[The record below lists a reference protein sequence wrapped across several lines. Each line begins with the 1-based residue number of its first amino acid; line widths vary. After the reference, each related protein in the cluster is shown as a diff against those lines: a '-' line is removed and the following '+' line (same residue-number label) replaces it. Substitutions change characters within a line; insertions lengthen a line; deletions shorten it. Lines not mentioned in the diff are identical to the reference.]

1 MLVKPNEQYSRNGND
16 MENDLYR
23 KFNAIFTEILH
34 PDDSSYDIDAYCKTK
49 NSIEEKV
56 INVMNNFSDSIVPI
70 LGYTGMGKT
79 YLMHYCIRKKYN
91 VHGLIKNMSFIASD
105 GINKSLV
112 IYASYDA
119 HKMDKVADGRLAG
132 KLAAASSEILKEM
145 KINNETRE
153 GKLAISKSVAEYIR
167 QNKAELLEENAPST
181 DALDIEK
188 AENLYKMNQLAY
200 EQEKLKWLLT
210 HKAKDIKD
218 VIVILDDIE
227 GLVNVKKKNLIE
239 YELIDTY
246 LKMYDCLR
254 RCENE
259 DRKYKVKLF
268 LCMRERTYNEVKKSA
283 WYNTHR
289 VNNDPFFLT
298 SGIRLGEIFMKRFSS
313 LESKTGILEEIKKKN
328 TWEEAKSVL
337 RRLSDELEHI
347 LGNGI
352 LEICNYNVCDAVQ
365 LFASILGN
373 RQWTQKS
380 EKAQA
385 SFKIEEYQYYLSTAS
400 CYRAIAMKNEIIYT
414 NEYHLTNIFYDNDKI
429 GYCLPIYILMMM
441 NEVGGNNKELSLK
454 QIQDNMIDAI
464 RCKSDVERQ
473 KREQVEEI
481 VKYFTEREIFFEK
494 IIIISETEV
503 DCKYYISPK
512 GKTILK
518 NFFDNTIFL
527 EIYRDDIFL
536 DGIKHNISYSTN
548 LAREELFMET
558 IKIIDEIGKEEIE
571 YMRTFENMGTLE
583 TYYRLWRNERIS
595 IRLIEAQKKSL
606 EKYYKQNVPD
616 KLIRS
621 LNDIEMKY
629 RKALDDSILRFNKR

>member
-1 MLVKPNEQYSRNGND
+1 MLVKPNEQYSKNNND

-34 PDDSSYDIDAYCKTK
+34 PDDSSYDINTYCKTK
-49 NSIEEKV
+49 NLIEDRV

-91 VHGLIKNMSFIASD
+91 VHGLIKNMSFIVND
-105 GINKSLV
+105 GMNKSV
-112 IYASYDA
+112 IIYASYDA
-119 HKMDKVADGRLAG
+119 HKMDKVVDGRLAG
-132 KLAAASSEILKEM
+132 KLAAASSEILKEL
-145 KINNETRE
+145 KIDNDTKE
-153 GKLAISKSVAEYIR
+153 GKKAISKSVAEYIR
-167 QNKAELLEENAPST
+167 QNKAELLEENSPST
-181 DALDIEK
+181 DASDIEK
-188 AENLYKMNQLAY
+188 AETLYIRNQLAY
-200 EQEKLKWLLT
+200 EQEKIKWLLT
-210 HKAKDIKD
+210 KKATDIKD

-254 RCENE
+254 RCENG
-259 DRKYKVKLF
+259 DRRYKVKLF
-268 LCMRERTYNEVKKSA
+268 LCMRERTYNEVKRSA

-289 VNNDPFFLT
+289 VNNEPFFLA
-298 SGIRLGEIFMKRFSS
+298 SGIRLNEIFMKRFSAI
-313 LESKTGILEEIKKKN
+313 EAETGVLEEIKRKDA
-328 TWEEAKSVL
+328 WEEAKSVL
-337 RRLSDELEHI
+337 NRLGNELERI
-347 LGNGI
+347 LGNSI

-385 SFKIEEYQYYLSTAS
+385 SFKIEEYQYYLSPAS
-400 CYRAIAMKNEIIYT
+400 CYRAIAMKNAVIYT
-414 NEYHLTNIFYDNDKI
+414 NEYHLTNIFYDNDKV

-454 QIQDNMIDAI
+454 QIQDNMI
-464 RCKSDVERQ
+464 KVMKYKPDVE
-473 KREQVEEI
+473 KEKKEQIEEI
-481 VKYFTEREIFFEK
+481 VQYFSEREIFFEK
-494 IIIISETEV
+494 IIVMTETEV

-512 GKTILK
+512 GKAILK

-536 DGIKHNISYSTN
+536 DDNEHDVSCSTN
-548 LAREELFMET
+548 LTREDLFMEV
-558 IKIIDEIGKEEIE
+558 IKIIDEIGKEEME
-571 YMRTFENMGTLE
+571 YMKTFENMGTLK

-606 EKYYKQNVPD
+606 DKYYKQNVPD
-616 KLIRS
+616 RLSKS
-621 LNDIEMKY
+621 LNNIEIRY
-629 RKALDDSILRFNKR
+629 RKSLDNKSTC

>member
-1 MLVKPNEQYSRNGND
+1 MLVKPNEQYSRNDND

-34 PDDSSYDIDAYCKTK
+34 PDDSSYDIDTYCKTK
-49 NSIEEKV
+49 NLIEDKV

-91 VHGLIKNMSFIASD
+91 IHGLIKNMSFIVND
-105 GINKSLV
+105 GMNKSV
-112 IYASYDA
+112 IIYASYDA

-132 KLAAASSEILKEM
+132 KLAAASSEILKEL
-145 KINNETRE
+145 KIDNVTEE
-153 GKLAISKSVAEYIR
+153 GKKTISKNVAEYIR
-167 QNKAELLEENAPST
+167 QNKAELLEENSPST
-181 DALDIEK
+181 YASDIEK
-188 AENLYKMNQLAY
+188 AEILYIKNRLAY
-200 EQEKLKWLLT
+200 EQEKIKWLLT
-210 HKAKDIKD
+210 KKATDIKD

-254 RCENE
+254 RCENG

-289 VNNDPFFLT
+289 VNNDPFFLA
-298 SGIRLGEIFMKRFSS
+298 SGIRLNEIFMKRFSA
-313 LESKTGILEEIKKKN
+313 LEKKTGILEEIKKKDV
-328 TWEEAKSVL
+328 WEEAKSVL
-337 RRLSDELEHI
+337 NRLSDELERI
-347 LGNGI
+347 LGNSI

-385 SFKIEEYQYYLSTAS
+385 SFKIEEYQYYLSPAS
-400 CYRAIAMKNEIIYT
+400 CYRAIAMKNDVIYT

-441 NEVGGNNKELSLK
+441 NEAGGNNKELSLK
-454 QIQDNMIDAI
+454 QIQDNMVKAMK
-464 RCKSDVERQ
+464 CKSDVE
-473 KREQVEEI
+473 KEKKEQIEEI
-481 VKYFTEREIFFEK
+481 VQYFSEREIFFEK
-494 IIIISETEV
+494 IIVISETEV

-512 GKTILK
+512 GKTILR

-536 DGIKHNISYSTN
+536 DDSEHNISCSTN
-548 LAREELFMET
+548 LTREDLFMEV
-558 IKIIDEIGKEEIE
+558 IKIIDEIGKEEME
-571 YMRTFENMGTLE
+571 YMRTFENMGTLK

-606 EKYYKQNVPD
+606 YKYYKQSVPD
-616 KLIRS
+616 RLIKS
-621 LNDIEMKY
+621 LDDIEMKY
-629 RKALDDSILRFNKR
+629 RKALDDRITY

>member
-1 MLVKPNEQYSRNGND
+1 MLVKPNEQYSRNDND

-34 PDDSSYDIDAYCKTK
+34 PDDSSYDIDTYCKTK
-49 NSIEEKV
+49 NMIEDKV
-56 INVMNNFSDSIVPI
+56 INIMNNFSDSIIPI

-91 VHGLIKNMSFIASD
+91 IYGLIKNMSFIVND
-105 GINKSLV
+105 GKNKSV
-112 IYASYDA
+112 IIYASYDA
-119 HKMDKVADGRLAG
+119 NKMDKVADGRLAG
-132 KLAAASSEILKEM
+132 KLAAASSEILKDL
-145 KINNETRE
+145 KIDNETRE
-153 GKLAISKSVAEYIR
+153 GKLSISKNVAEYIR

-188 AENLYKMNQLAY
+188 AEALYKTNQLAY
-200 EQEKLKWLLT
+200 EQEKIKWLLT
-210 HKAKDIKD
+210 KKATDIKD

-298 SGIRLGEIFMKRFSS
+298 SGIKLGEIFMKRFTAI
-313 LESKTGILEEIKKKN
+313 ESKTGVLDEIKKKDS
-328 TWEEAKSVL
+328 WEEAKSVL
-337 RRLSDELEHI
+337 NRLSDELERI
-347 LGNGI
+347 LGNSI

-385 SFKIEEYQYYLSTAS
+385 SFKIEEYQYFLSPAS
-400 CYRAIAMKNEIIYT
+400 CYRAIAMKNAVIYM
-414 NEYHLTNIFYDNDKI
+414 NEYQLTNIFYDNDKI

-454 QIQDNMIDAI
+454 QIQDNMI
-464 RCKSDVERQ
+464 KVMKYNSDVE
-473 KREQVEEI
+473 KEKKEQIEEI
-481 VKYFTEREIFFEK
+481 VQYFTEREIFFEK
-494 IIIISETEV
+494 IIVISETEV

-512 GKTILK
+512 GKTILR

-536 DGIKHNISYSTN
+536 DNSVYNISCSSN
-548 LAREELFMET
+548 LTREDLFMEV
-558 IKIIDEIGKEEIE
+558 IKIIDEIGKEEME
-571 YMRTFENMGTLE
+571 YMRTFENMGTLK

-606 EKYYKQNVPD
+606 YKYYKQRVPSRLIESLDNIEKKYKNTLD
-616 KLIRS
+616 KIT
-621 LNDIEMKY
+621 N
-629 RKALDDSILRFNKR
+629 

>member
-1 MLVKPNEQYSRNGND
+1 MLVKPNEQYSRNDND

-34 PDDSSYDIDAYCKTK
+34 PDDSSYDLDTYCETK
-49 NSIEEKV
+49 NLTEDKV
-56 INVMNNFSDSIVPI
+56 FNILNNYSDCIVPI

-79 YLMHYCIRKKYN
+79 YLMHYCIRKKYG
-91 VHGLIKNMSFIASD
+91 VKGLLKNMSFIVKD
-105 GINKSLV
+105 GMSKSII

-119 HKMDKVADGRLAG
+119 NRMDKVENGRLAG
-132 KLAAASSEILKEM
+132 KLGAASDIILKELKM
-145 KINNETRE
+145 DNETKE
-153 GKLAISKSVAEYIR
+153 EKSAISEKVAKYIR
-167 QNKAELLEENAPST
+167 HNKAELLEENAPST

-188 AENLYKMNQLAY
+188 AESLYNKNQLAY

-210 HKAKDIKD
+210 EKATDIKD

-227 GLVNVKKKNLIE
+227 GLVNVQKKNLVE

-259 DRKYKVKLF
+259 DRKYRVKLF

-298 SGIRLGEIFMKRFSS
+298 SGISLGEIFMKRFSAI
-313 LESKTGILEEIKKKN
+313 ESKTGVLEEIKKKD
-328 TWEEAKSVL
+328 TWEEAKNVL
-337 RRLSDELEHI
+337 NRLSDELERI
-347 LGNGI
+347 LGDSI

-380 EKAQA
+380 ERAQA
-385 SFKIEEYQYYLSTAS
+385 SFKIEEYQYYLSPAS
-400 CYRAIAMKNEIIYT
+400 CFRAIAMRNATIYT
-414 NEYHLTNIFYDNDKI
+414 NEHHLTNIFYDNDKM
-429 GYCLPIYILMMM
+429 GYCLPVYILMMM
-441 NEVGGNNKELSLK
+441 NEVGANRRELSLE
-454 QIQDNMIDAI
+454 QMQDNII
-464 RCKSDVERQ
+464 KVLKCESGIEKE
-473 KREQVEEI
+473 KREQIKEI
-481 VKYFTEREIFFEK
+481 VHYFTEREIFFEK
-494 IIIISETEV
+494 IIVLSEMEV

-512 GKTILK
+512 GKAILR

-536 DGIKHNISYSTN
+536 DDNKHNLDCSSSLT
-548 LAREELFMET
+548 REDLFMEV
-558 IKIIDEIGKEEIE
+558 IKIIDEIGKEEAE
-571 YMRTFENMGTLE
+571 YMETFVNRGTL
-583 TYYRLWRNERIS
+583 TIYYRLWRNERIS
-595 IRLIEAQKKSL
+595 IKLIEAQKKSL
-606 EKYYKQNVPD
+606 YKYYKQSVPD
-616 KLIRS
+616 KLMRS
-621 LNDIEMKY
+621 LVSIEAKY
-629 RKALDDSILRFNKR
+629 REALDTFTRY

>member
-1 MLVKPNEQYSRNGND
+1 MLVKPNEQYGRNDND

-34 PDDSSYDIDAYCKTK
+34 PDDSSYDIDTYCKTK
-49 NSIEEKV
+49 NMIEDKV

-91 VHGLIKNMSFIASD
+91 IHGLIKNMSFIVND
-105 GINKSLV
+105 GMKKSV
-112 IYASYDA
+112 IIYASYDA

-132 KLAAASSEILKEM
+132 KLAAASSEILKEL
-145 KINNETRE
+145 KIDNDTKEA
-153 GKLAISKSVAEYIR
+153 KLAISKNVAEYIR
-167 QNKAELLEENAPST
+167 QNKAELLEANAPST

-188 AENLYKMNQLAY
+188 AEALYNKNQLAY
-200 EQEKLKWLLT
+200 EQEKIKWLLT
-210 HKAKDIKD
+210 KKATDIKD

-227 GLVNVKKKNLIE
+227 GLVNIKKKNLIE

-246 LKMYDCLR
+246 LKLYDCLR

-259 DRKYKVKLF
+259 ERKYKVKLF
-268 LCMRERTYNEVKKSA
+268 LCMRERTYNEIKKSA

-298 SGIRLGEIFMKRFSS
+298 SAIRLGEIFMKRFSA
-313 LESKTGILEEIKKKN
+313 LESKMDVLEEIKKKD

-337 RRLSDELEHI
+337 NRLSDELERI
-347 LGNGI
+347 LGNSI
-352 LEICNYNVCDAVQ
+352 LEICNYNVCNAVQ

-385 SFKIEEYQYYLSTAS
+385 SFKIEEYQYYLSSAS
-400 CYRAIAMKNEIIYT
+400 CYRAIAMKNAVVYT

-441 NEVGGNNKELSLK
+441 NEVGGNNIELSLK
-454 QIQDNMIDAI
+454 QIQDNIVKTMK
-464 RCKSDVERQ
+464 CNSDVE
-473 KREQVEEI
+473 KEKKEQVEEI
-481 VKYFTEREIFFEK
+481 IQYFTDREIFFEK
-494 IIIISETEV
+494 IIVLSETEV
-503 DCKYYISPK
+503 DYKYYISPK
-512 GKTILK
+512 GKILLK

-536 DGIKHNISYSTN
+536 DDSEHNISCSNN
-548 LAREELFMET
+548 LTREDLFMEV
-558 IKIIDEIGKEEIE
+558 IKIIDEIGEEEIE
-571 YMRTFENMGTLE
+571 YMRTFENMGTLK

-595 IRLIEAQKKSL
+595 IRLIEAQKKTL
-606 EKYYKQNVPD
+606 YKYYKQSVPD
-616 KLIRS
+616 NLIKS
-621 LNDIEMKY
+621 IESIEKKY
-629 RKALDDSILRFNKR
+629 RKVLDKITY

>member
-1 MLVKPNEQYSRNGND
+1 MLVKPNERCGRNDND

-34 PDDSSYDIDAYCKTK
+34 PDDSSYEIDTYCRTK
-49 NSIEEKV
+49 NLIEDRV
-56 INVMNNFSDSIVPI
+56 VSVLDNFSDSIVPI
-70 LGYTGMGKT
+70 LGYMGMGKT

-91 VHGLIKNMSFIASD
+91 IHGLIKNMSFVVDD
-105 GINKSLV
+105 GTNKSVV
-112 IYASYDA
+112 IYVSYDA
-119 HKMDKVADGRLAG
+119 HKMDKIEDGRLAG
-132 KLAAASSEILKEM
+132 KLAAASSVILKGL
-145 KINNETRE
+145 KIDNDTKG
-153 GKLAISKSVAEYIR
+153 GKRAISKNVAEYIR
-167 QNKAELLEENAPST
+167 QNKPELLEANAPST

-188 AENLYKMNQLAY
+188 AESLYNKNQLAY

-210 HKAKDIKD
+210 KKATDIKD

-298 SGIRLGEIFMKRFSS
+298 SAIRLGEIFMKRFSAI
-313 LESKTGILEEIKKKN
+313 ENKTGILEEIMKKDV
-328 TWEEAKSVL
+328 WEEAKGVL
-337 RRLSDELEHI
+337 NRLSDELERI
-347 LGNGI
+347 LGNSI

-365 LFASILGN
+365 MFASILGN

-385 SFKIEEYQYYLSTAS
+385 SFKIEEYHYYLSPAS
-400 CYRAIAMKNEIIYT
+400 CYRAIAMKNDTIYT
-414 NEYHLTNIFYDNDKI
+414 NEYHLTNIFYENDKV

-441 NEVGGNNKELSLK
+441 NGVGENSRELSLK
-454 QIQDNMIDAI
+454 QIQDNMT
-464 RCKSDVERQ
+464 KVMKYKPEVE
-473 KREQVEEI
+473 KEKKEQIEEI
-481 VKYFTEREIFFEK
+481 VQYFTEREIFFEK
-494 IIIISETEV
+494 IIVLSEIDS

-512 GKTILK
+512 GKAILR
-518 NFFDNTIFL
+518 NFFNNTIFL

-536 DGIKHNISYSTN
+536 DGNEHSVNSSNSLT
-548 LAREELFMET
+548 REELFMEV

-571 YMRTFENMGTLE
+571 YMRTFENMKTLDI
-583 TYYRLWRNERIS
+583 YYNLWRNERIS

-606 EKYYKQNVPD
+606 YKYYRQDVPD
-616 KLIRS
+616 RLLNS
-621 LNDIEMKY
+621 LNDIERKY
-629 RKALDDSILRFNKR
+629 RKTLVY

>member
-1 MLVKPNEQYSRNGND
+1 
-16 MENDLYR
+16 
-23 KFNAIFTEILH
+23 
-34 PDDSSYDIDAYCKTK
+34 
-49 NSIEEKV
+49 
-56 INVMNNFSDSIVPI
+56 
-70 LGYTGMGKT
+70 
-79 YLMHYCIRKKYN
+79 
-91 VHGLIKNMSFIASD
+91 
-105 GINKSLV
+105 
-112 IYASYDA
+112 
-119 HKMDKVADGRLAG
+119 
-132 KLAAASSEILKEM
+132 
-145 KINNETRE
+145 
-153 GKLAISKSVAEYIR
+153 
-167 QNKAELLEENAPST
+167 
-181 DALDIEK
+181 
-188 AENLYKMNQLAY
+188 
-200 EQEKLKWLLT
+200 
-210 HKAKDIKD
+210 
-218 VIVILDDIE
+218 
-227 GLVNVKKKNLIE
+227 
-239 YELIDTY
+239 
-246 LKMYDCLR
+246 
-254 RCENE
+254 
-259 DRKYKVKLF
+259 
-268 LCMRERTYNEVKKSA
+268 
-283 WYNTHR
+283 
-289 VNNDPFFLT
+289 
-298 SGIRLGEIFMKRFSS
+298 
-313 LESKTGILEEIKKKN
+313 
-328 TWEEAKSVL
+328 
-337 RRLSDELEHI
+337 
-347 LGNGI
+347 
-352 LEICNYNVCDAVQ
+352 
-365 LFASILGN
+365 
-373 RQWTQKS
+373 
-380 EKAQA
+380 
-385 SFKIEEYQYYLSTAS
+385 
-400 CYRAIAMKNEIIYT
+400 
-414 NEYHLTNIFYDNDKI
+414 
-429 GYCLPIYILMMM
+429 MMM